1 MGKEDWRM
9 RVVQAPGRTMI
20 CSRGISRR
28 RLLRVGGLGSLG
40 LTLSTLLRTE
50 AEGRTAD
57 ETDRPSKALP
67 PIRSCILI
75 FHYGGP
81 SHIDTYDMKPNAP
94 AEIRGQFSSIS
105 TAVPGIRVCEHLT
118 QTSQV
123 MDRLAI
129 VRSMHHPMT
138 NHNAAAFTALS
149 GRDPLKGD
157 LELLS
162 NDRNDPPCYGAILS
176 ANLRERP
183 GLPSFVAL
191 PHVMYNVVQLPGQV
205 AGFLG
210 SAHGPFQV
218 SADPSSP
225 DFQMGELELPG
236 DLSLDRLDHRA
247 TLLGYLDGQRQH
259 ALALAEA
266 STKAA
271 ENAGTRTATGA
282 KGSSGLSRDARDI
295 YTEKAFRLLHSPAVR
310 QAFDLGSEGPKL
322 RDRFGRNKLGQSVL
336 LARRLVEAGVRF
348 VTVYDGQH
356 NGQTANW
363 DAHENVFGRLKNDLV
378 PPADQSFAAL
388 INDLSSRGLLEETLV
403 IAMGEFGR
411 TPKINGNAGRDH
423 WPNCYSVVMA
433 GGGVRGGV
441 TFGAS
446 DKLGAYPDSD
456 AVSPAD
462 LAATLFWR
470 FGLDPVQEMVDLT
483 SRPYKLADGQPLR
496 ALFR

>member
-1 MGKEDWRM
+1 MGGRM
-9 RVVQAPGRTMI
+9 RVVQEPVRTIIRRAGM
-20 CSRGISRR
+20 SRR

-50 AEGRTAD
+50 AEGRPTD
-57 ETDRPSKALP
+57 EMGRSAKALP

-75 FHYGGP
+75 FLYGGP

-94 AEIRGQFSSIS
+94 VEIRGQFGSIA
-105 TAVPGIRVCEHLT
+105 TAVPGIRVCEHLS

-157 LELLS
+157 LELLG

-176 ANLRERP
+176 ANMRERP
-183 GLPSFVAL
+183 GLPTFVAL

-218 SADPSSP
+218 SADPSAP
-225 DFQMGELELPG
+225 DFCMGELELPG

-247 TLLGYLDGQRQH
+247 TLLESLDARRQH
-259 ALALAEA
+259 ALSQAEA
-266 STKAA
+266 ATKAGESIRTRA
-271 ENAGTRTATGA
+271 VTGTKNGP
-282 KGSSGLSRDARDI
+282 GPGRDARDI

-310 QAFDLGSEGPKL
+310 QAFDLSSEGPKL
-322 RDRFGRNKLGQSVL
+322 RDRYGRNKLGQSVL

-423 WPNCYSVVMA
+423 WPNCYSVVLA
-433 GGGVRGGV
+433 GGGIRGGS
-441 TFGAS
+441 TFGSS
-446 DKLGAYPDSD
+446 DRLGAYPDSD

-470 FGLDPVQEMVDLT
+470 FGLNPVQEMVDLT
-483 SRPYKLADGQPLR
+483 GRPYKLADGQPIR
-496 ALFR
+496 ALFG

>member
-1 MGKEDWRM
+1 MRSNYWRGSI
-9 RVVQAPGRTMI
+9 GR
-20 CSRGISRR
+20 RQLLGI
-28 RLLRVGGLGSLG
+28 GGLGSLG
-40 LTLSTLLRTE
+40 LTLSALLRRE
-50 AEGRTAD
+50 AEGSRAEEKD
-57 ETDRPSKALP
+57 HAGKALP

-81 SHIDTYDMKPNAP
+81 SHIDTYDMKPKAP
-94 AEIRGQFSSIS
+94 VEIRGQFGSIA
-105 TAVPGIRVCEHLT
+105 TAVPGIRVCEHLS
-118 QTSQV
+118 QTAGV

-162 NDRNDPPCYGAILS
+162 NDRNDPPCYGSILS
-176 ANLRERP
+176 ANMRERP
-183 GLPSFVAL
+183 GLPTFVAL

-205 AGFLG
+205 PGFLG

-218 SADPSSP
+218 NADPSAA

-247 TLLGYLDGQRQH
+247 SLLGFLDSQRQT
-259 ALALAEA
+259 ALAHAEGA
-266 STKAA
+266 SAA
-271 ENAGTRTATGA
+271 GNHTEARSTAGANGR
-282 KGSSGLSRDARDI
+282 SGPARDARDV
-295 YTEKAFRLLHSPAVR
+295 YNEKAFRLLHSPAVR
-310 QAFDLGSEGPKL
+310 KAFDLGSEGPKL
-322 RDRFGRNKLGQSVL
+322 RDRYGRNRLGQSVL

-348 VTVYDGQH
+348 VTVHDGQY

-363 DAHENVFGRLKNDLV
+363 DAHENVFGRLKNNLV

-388 INDLSSRGLLEETLV
+388 INDLTSRGMLEETLV

-423 WPNCYSVVMA
+423 WPNCYSVVLA
-433 GGGVRGGV
+433 GGGIKGGV
-441 TFGAS
+441 TFGSS

-470 FGLDPVQEMVDLT
+470 FGLDPVREMLDLT
-483 SRPYKLADGQPLR
+483 GRPYKLADGQPIK
-496 ALFR
+496 ALFG

>member
-1 MGKEDWRM
+1 MQS
-9 RVVQAPGRTMI
+9 VQERADARAWQRAM
-20 CSRGISRR
+20 SRR
-28 RLLRVGGLGSLG
+28 QLLRVGGLGSLG
-40 LTLSTLLRTE
+40 LTLPALLRAE
-50 AEGRTAD
+50 ALG
-57 ETDRPSKALP
+57 PSSREVKGVSGVMR

-94 AEIRGQFSSIS
+94 AEIRGQFGSIATS
-105 TAVPGIRVCEHLT
+105 VPGIRVCEHLP
-118 QTSQV
+118 QTAGV
-123 MDRLAI
+123 MDHLAI

-138 NHNAAAFTALS
+138 NHNAAAFTALC

-176 ANLRERP
+176 ATMRERP
-183 GLPSFVAL
+183 GLPTYVAL

-218 SADPSSP
+218 SADPSAA

-236 DLSLDRLDHRA
+236 DLSLERLDHRA
-247 TLLGYLDGQRQH
+247 SLLSVLDHQRQR
-259 ALALAEA
+259 ALTQAEA
-266 STKAA
+266 AIKAGGSTPARI
-271 ENAGTRTATGA
+271 NAGAGTGSTA
-282 KGSSGLSRDARDI
+282 SLDPSDV
-295 YTEKAFRLLHSPAVR
+295 YTEKAFRLLHSPSVR
-310 QAFDLGSEGPKL
+310 HAFDLGLEDPKL
-322 RDRFGRNKLGQSVL
+322 RDRYGRNKLGQSVL

-363 DAHENVFGRLKNDLV
+363 DSHENVFGRLKNDLA

-388 INDLSSRGLLEETLV
+388 IADLRNRGLLEETLV

-423 WPNCYSVVMA
+423 WPNCYSVVLA
-433 GGGVRGGV
+433 GGGVRGGI
-441 TFGAS
+441 TYGSS
-446 DKLGAYPDSD
+446 DKMGAYPDSD
-456 AVSPAD
+456 AVSPGD

-470 FGLDPVQEMVDLT
+470 FGLDPAREIVDLT
-483 SRPYKLADGQPLR
+483 GRPYTLAVGQPIT
-496 ALFR
+496 ALFG